1 MYDKS
6 VEEQRYEASIARE
19 KKAFE
24 SLIGHKAH
32 MVIQKDVT
40 AEVSP
45 FFTLHCMC
53 DQCTVI

>member
-24 SLIGHKAH
+24 NLIGYKAN
-32 MVIQKDVT
+32 MVIPLDVPGS
-40 AEVSP
+40 VDVRKHNSCY
-45 FFTLHCMC
+45 FRNFC
-53 DQCTVI
+53 